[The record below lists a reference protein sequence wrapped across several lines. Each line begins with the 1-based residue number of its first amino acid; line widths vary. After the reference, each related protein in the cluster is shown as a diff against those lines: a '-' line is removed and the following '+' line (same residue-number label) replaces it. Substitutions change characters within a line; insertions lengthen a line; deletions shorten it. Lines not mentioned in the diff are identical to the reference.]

1 MKKQQ
6 KAAFKEMEAER
17 EGCVMEVQVE
27 TRKETR

>member
-17 EGCVMEVQVE
+17 EGCAMVE